1 MESIKGYDKQ
11 GAIKIDTLV
20 EIYGIQP
27 PQRSMDQLD
36 DRWKLEQTKQAIEFA
51 SIAQSSHPVFAAVLF
66 VILVAAS
73 LTSIFRL
80 IR

>member
-1 MESIKGYDKQ
+1 MI
-11 GAIKIDTLV
+11 IDALI

-36 DRWKLEQTKQAIEFA
+36 ERWKLEQTKQAIEIV
-51 SIAQSSHPVFAAVLF
+51 SNAQSSHPLLAASVF
-66 VILVAAS
+66 VILVAAC
-73 LTSIFRL
+73 LISIFRL